1 MVIRRL
7 KWRRNCRVMHSI
19 KTREEIRN
27 GKELAGKNTDVLKF
41 TG

>member
-1 MVIRRL
+1 
-7 KWRRNCRVMHSI
+7 MHSI